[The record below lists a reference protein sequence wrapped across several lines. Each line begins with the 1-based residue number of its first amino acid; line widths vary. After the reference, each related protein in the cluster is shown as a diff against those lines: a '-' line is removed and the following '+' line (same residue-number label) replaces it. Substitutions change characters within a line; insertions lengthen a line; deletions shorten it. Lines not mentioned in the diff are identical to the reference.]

1 MLAILQGDPEAITRR
16 LPIMMLPAIIAC
28 FVSGYFGGALL
39 LTCVHTFMFAVLAAC
54 MTEYKTDKGL
64 WMLALFFAV
73 FWAGF
78 LAMGTY
84 AQFLDWWRGA
94 PFQVGLAIDV
104 FFAMFLMRLMVRFL
118 WKTAKLNYLLSVGG
132 G

>member
-16 LPIMMLPAIIAC
+16 LPIVALPAIIAC
-28 FVSGYFGGALL
+28 FVSGNFGGALL
-39 LTCVHTFMFAVLAAC
+39 LTCVHTFIFAVSAAC

-73 FWAGF
+73 FWGGFLVMGTYFQFLDGWRGAPLEVGVAIDGF
-78 LAMGTY
+78 LAM
-84 AQFLDWWRGA
+84 L
-94 PFQVGLAIDV
+94 
-104 FFAMFLMRLMVRFL
+104 LMGLMVRFL
-118 WKTAKLNYLLSVGG
+118 WRTAKLNYSLSVGG